1 MSSEVR
7 LDLINEINDEFLDEV
22 MGADKPQQSVFGQ
35 QFSIEDEEENITKK
49 PLDLT
54 SLINENEEE
63 EEAENE
69 DDDAN
74 LNLGNLRVTIDGLDE
89 ITVGENAGY
98 AFVISVWNLDPK
110 LIAKS
115 SGDTPSWFVKRK
127 YDEFYV
133 LDSRLRQ
140 FHGGSLI
147 NIGTANAGAA
157 ANRPLSTFQLPPKPR
172 AILSFSNKENNLDY
186 LESVQNDFE
195 RYLQVIYEL
204 ICILYEVFEPRISLE
219 STNRIKLRF

>member
-22 MGADKPQQSVFGQ
+22 MGTDKPQQSVFGQ
-35 QFSIEDEEENITKK
+35 QFSIEDEEESITKK

-147 NIGTANAGAA
+147 NIGTANVGAA

-195 RYLQVIYEL
+195 RYLQVIYDL
-204 ICILYEVFEPRISLE
+204 CSFL
-219 STNRIKLRF
+219 